1 MVALQILIA
10 MNAPLP
16 HAEDHHALPPPQF
29 GLRAMFIAITLLSGL
44 FALSLVIGPT
54 WSGMLAFIILFVLAH
69 VVGNVLG
76 TRLRNVK
83 PSHDV
88 LRIDEG
94 LDEPTYSQIA
104 AIAPAGR
111 LQENTSLR
119 RPWLIAAVVTAGV
132 FGTVG
137 GIVIATIVGKNLTI
151 PGLALGI
158 VSAAVVGGL
167 FGFIVCSFWS
177 VARMALREALEPM
190 HDSSAVA
197 SEHGQ
202 QENGRKVHP

>member
-1 MVALQILIA
+1 

-16 HAEDHHALPPPQF
+16 HAEEHHALPPPQF

-54 WSGMLAFIILFVLAH
+54 WSGMLVFIIVFALAH
-69 VVGNVLG
+69 VVGNALG
-76 TRLRNVK
+76 TRLRNIK
-83 PSHDV
+83 TPHEV
-88 LRIDEG
+88 LRSDTESNERIH
-94 LDEPTYSQIA
+94 SQIA
-104 AIAPAGR
+104 AIVPARR

-119 RPWLIAAVVTAGV
+119 RPWLIAAVVTAAV

-158 VSAAVVGGL
+158 GSAAVLGGF

-190 HDSSAVA
+190 DDSSAVA
-197 SEHGQ
+197 SEPGP
-202 QENGRKVHP
+202 QENGPEAHP

>member
-1 MVALQILIA
+1 

-16 HAEDHHALPPPQF
+16 HAEEHHALPPPQF

-54 WSGMLAFIILFVLAH
+54 WSGMLAFIVLFALAH
-69 VVGNVLG
+69 VVGNALG
-76 TRLRNVK
+76 TRLRNVRS
-83 PSHDV
+83 SHGVPRFDQ
-88 LRIDEG
+88 G
-94 LDEPTYSQIA
+94 LNDRTHSQIA
-104 AIAPAGR
+104 AIAPAR
-111 LQENTSLR
+111 QLQENTSLR
-119 RPWLIAAVVTAGV
+119 RPWLIAAVVTAAV

-137 GIVIATIVGKNLTI
+137 GIAIATIVGKSLTI

-158 VSAAVVGGL
+158 GSAAVVGGL

-190 HDSSAVA
+190 EDSSAVA
-197 SEHGQ
+197 SEQSQ
-202 QENGRKVHP
+202 QENGREVRP